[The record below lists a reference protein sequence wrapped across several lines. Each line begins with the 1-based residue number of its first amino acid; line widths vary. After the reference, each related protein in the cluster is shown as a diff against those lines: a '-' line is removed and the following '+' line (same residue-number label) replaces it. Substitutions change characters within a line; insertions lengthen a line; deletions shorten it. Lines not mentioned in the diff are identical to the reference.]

1 MTHNETPMSHGDT
14 KDNESPLPISPPSGK
29 GRLGGFSSETTA
41 GGNCTV
47 PPSGRQKEEM
57 NVHRLNYDGKDII
70 LVGTAHVSRESADLV
85 EKVITDEKPDTVC
98 IELCKTRFEAI
109 KQKDK
114 WQDTDIVKVI
124 REKRAP
130 LLLSQL
136 LLTAFQKKIA
146 KKLNINP
153 GEDIMRAITQAEENN
168 AEIVLADRE
177 IRISLLRAWRS
188 MRFISKVRFLP
199 EMILSFFITEEI
211 TEEDVEKM
219 KHQDA
224 LELAMR
230 AVAEKLPE
238 IKNTLIDERDRYL
251 AHAIGNAPGR
261 KVVAVV
267 GAGHIAGVMEN
278 IGKDIDVKPLLEI
291 PPVSLWVR
299 LIGWGFPIFIVGLF
313 IAGFFHSGVQTSMKM
328 ILGWSAVTASFSG
341 MGALLLLA
349 HPVTIIASALAAPIT
364 TLHPLIAAGWIAGL
378 TEVTIRKPK
387 VRDFLNLTED
397 IISIRGFFRNKIT
410 RVLLLVAIVNLTTS
424 IGTFV
429 AIPVIIRFF

>member
-1 MTHNETPMSHGDT
+1 MLLISQSLKILKKGNAMSRNEKSEGGSCSVP
-14 KDNESPLPISPPSGK
+14 SPS
-29 GRLGGFSSETTA
+29 RHSE
-41 GGNCTV
+41 
-47 PPSGRQKEEM
+47 R
-57 NVHRLNYDGKDII
+57 NVHRLTCDGKEFI
-70 LVGTAHVSRESADLV
+70 LIGTAHVSRESADLV
-85 EKVITDEKPDTVC
+85 ERVITGEKPDTVC
-98 IELCKTRFEAI
+98 VELCKTRFEAI

-114 WQDTDIVKVI
+114 WQDTDIIKVI
-124 REKRAP
+124 REKRAS

-153 GEDIMRAITQAEENN
+153 GEDMMRAITKAEESH

-177 IRISLLRAWRS
+177 IRISMLRVWRG
-188 MRFISKVRFLP
+188 MRFFSKVKLLP
-199 EMILSFFITEEI
+199 EMLLSLFITEEI
-211 TEEDVEKM
+211 TEEDVEKL

-238 IKNTLIDERDRYL
+238 LKNILIDERDRYL
-251 AHAIGNAPGR
+251 AHAIGNAPGH
-261 KVVAVV
+261 KIVAVV

-278 IGKDIDVKPLLEI
+278 IGKDIDIKPLLEI

-299 LIGWGFPIFIVGLF
+299 VIGWGFPLFIIGLF
-313 IAGFFHSGVQTSMKM
+313 IAGFFHSGAQTSMKM

-349 HPVTIIASALAAPIT
+349 HPLTIIASALAAPIT
-364 TLHPLIAAGWIAGL
+364 TLHPLIAAGWVAGL
-378 TEVTIRKPK
+378 TEVTVRKPK
-387 VRDFLNLTED
+387 VRDFLDLAED
-397 IISIRGFFRNKIT
+397 ATSILGFFRNKIT
-410 RVLLLVAIVNLTTS
+410 RVLLLVAVVNLTTS